1 MASPNLRR
9 LLNAS
14 HQLQDRTVED
24 FEALS
29 FALAENLGRRIAASL
44 GVDPNL
50 IYPPDGSDGRQVG
63 RTNFERLLQSVTEPE
78 AIKAVVMAAE
88 LEDIEEF
95 VAQSGSSA
103 AREVISDAVTKLA
116 GMAEDSLISQG
127 IAAKGALDT
136 VAAEALIGTYITST
150 LDDSLR
156 TTIDRAAALR
166 IRQGIM
172 TNLGEIP
179 IAEVAQRI
187 ADEQEQSIGRA
198 TTEARTQLAEADRFV
213 NETTRRSI
221 DPEGERFLLA
231 YIGPDD
237 RITRPFC
244 DALVNKAFK
253 IADFNKLRNG
263 QTATHP
269 RISGGGY
276 NCRHDVRAV
285 VDDDEI
291 LSDLGLQRGTL
302 SDINRA
308 NEQAV
313 KGKRKKKRRRRR

>member
-95 VAQSGSSA
+95 VAQSGSLA

-313 KGKRKKKRRRRR
+313 KGKRKKKRRRKR

>member
-1 MASPNLRR
+1 MASPDLRR

-14 HQLQDRTVED
+14 HKLQDKTVAD
-24 FEALS
+24 FEDLS
-29 FALAENLGRRIAASL
+29 FALAENVGRRLAASL
-44 GVDPNL
+44 GVDPDL
-50 IYPPDGSDGRQVG
+50 IYPPDGSDGRLVG
-63 RTNFERLLQSVTEPE
+63 RTNFERLIQSVTD
-78 AIKAVVMAAE
+78 ADAVKAVVSAAD
-88 LEDIEEF
+88 LEDIEDF
-95 VAQSGSSA
+95 IAQSGSLA
-103 AREVISDAVTKLA
+103 AREKITEAVTRLA
-116 GMAEDSLISQG
+116 GMAEQSLVSQG
-127 IAAKGALDT
+127 IAAQGALDT
-136 VAAEALIGTYITST
+136 VGAEALIGSYITNT
-150 LDDSLR
+150 LDESLR
-156 TTIDRAAALR
+156 TTIDRAAAVR
-166 IRQGIM
+166 IRQGIL

-179 IAEVAQRI
+179 TAEVAQRI

-221 DPEGERFLLA
+221 DPDGEQFLMA

-253 IADFNKLRNG
+253 LADFNKLRNG

-302 SDINRA
+302 SDINQA
-308 NEQAV
+308 NERAA

>member
-1 MASPNLRR
+1 MASPDLRR

-14 HQLQDRTVED
+14 HKLQDRTVAD
-24 FEALS
+24 FEDLS
-29 FALAENLGRRIAASL
+29 FALAENVGRRLAASL
-44 GVDPNL
+44 GVDPDL
-50 IYPPDGSDGRQVG
+50 IYPPDGSDGRLVG
-63 RTNFERLLQSVTEPE
+63 RTNFERLIQSVTD
-78 AIKAVVMAAE
+78 ADAVKAVVSAAD
-88 LEDIEEF
+88 LEDIEDF
-95 VAQSGSSA
+95 IAQSGSLA
-103 AREVISDAVTKLA
+103 AREKISEAVTRLA
-116 GMAEDSLISQG
+116 GMAEQSLVSQG
-127 IAAKGALDT
+127 IAAQGALDT
-136 VAAEALIGTYITST
+136 VGAEALIGSYITNT
-150 LDDSLR
+150 LDESLR
-156 TTIDRAAALR
+156 TTIDRAAAVR
-166 IRQGIM
+166 IRQGIL

-179 IAEVAQRI
+179 TAEVAQRI

-221 DPEGERFLLA
+221 DPDGDMFLMA

-253 IADFNKLRNG
+253 FSDFNRLRNG

-285 VDDDEI
+285 VDDNQI

-302 SDINRA
+302 SDINQA
-308 NEQAV
+308 NGQAA
-313 KGKRKKKRRRRR
+313 KGKRKKRRRKR

>member
-1 MASPNLRR
+1 MASPDLRR

-14 HQLQDRTVED
+14 HKLQDRTVAD
-24 FEALS
+24 FEDLS
-29 FALAENLGRRIAASL
+29 FALAENVGRRLAASL
-44 GVDPNL
+44 GVDPDL
-50 IYPPDGSDGRQVG
+50 IYPPDGSDGRLVG
-63 RTNFERLLQSVTEPE
+63 RTNFERLIQSVTD
-78 AIKAVVMAAE
+78 ADAVKAVVSAAD
-88 LEDIEEF
+88 LEDIEDF
-95 VAQSGSSA
+95 IAQSGSLA
-103 AREVISDAVTKLA
+103 AREKITEAVTRLA
-116 GMAEDSLISQG
+116 GMAEQSLVSQG
-127 IAAKGALDT
+127 IAAQGALDT
-136 VAAEALIGTYITST
+136 VGAEALIGSYITNT
-150 LDDSLR
+150 LDESLR
-156 TTIDRAAALR
+156 TTIDRAAAVR
-166 IRQGIM
+166 IRQGIL

-179 IAEVAQRI
+179 TAEVAQRI

-221 DPEGERFLLA
+221 DPDGEQFLMA

-253 IADFNKLRNG
+253 LADFNKLRNG

-285 VDDDEI
+285 IDDDEI

-302 SDINRA
+302 SDINQA
-308 NEQAV
+308 NERAV

>member
-1 MASPNLRR
+1 MASPDLRR

-14 HQLQDRTVED
+14 HKLQDRTVAD
-24 FEALS
+24 FEDLS
-29 FALAENLGRRIAASL
+29 FALAENVGRRLAASL
-44 GVDPNL
+44 GVDPDL
-50 IYPPDGSDGRQVG
+50 IYPPDGSDGRLVG
-63 RTNFERLLQSVTEPE
+63 RTNFERLIQSVTD
-78 AIKAVVMAAE
+78 ADAVKAVVSAAD
-88 LEDIEEF
+88 LEDIEDF
-95 VAQSGSSA
+95 IAQSGSLA
-103 AREVISDAVTKLA
+103 AREKITEAVTRLA
-116 GMAEDSLISQG
+116 GMAEQSLVSQG
-127 IAAKGALDT
+127 IAAQGVLDT
-136 VAAEALIGTYITST
+136 VGAEALIGSYITNT
-150 LDDSLR
+150 LDEALR
-156 TTIDRAAALR
+156 TTIDRAAAVR
-166 IRQGIM
+166 IRQGIL

-179 IAEVAQRI
+179 TAEVAQRI

-221 DPEGERFLLA
+221 DPEGEQFLMA

-253 IADFNKLRNG
+253 LTDFNKLRNG

-285 VDDDEI
+285 IDDNEI

-302 SDINRA
+302 SDINQA
-308 NEQAV
+308 NEQAA
-313 KGKRKKKRRRRR
+313 KSKRKKKRRRRR

>member
-1 MASPNLRR
+1 MASPDLRR

-14 HQLQDRTVED
+14 HKLQNKTVED
-24 FEALS
+24 FEDLS
-29 FALAENLGRRIAASL
+29 FALAENVGRRLAASL
-44 GVDPNL
+44 GVDPDL
-50 IYPPDGSDGRQVG
+50 IYPPDGSDGRLVG
-63 RTNFERLLQSVTEPE
+63 RTNFERLIQSVTDSD
-78 AIKAVVMAAE
+78 AVKAVVSAAD
-88 LEDIEEF
+88 LEDIEDF
-95 VAQSGSSA
+95 IAQSGSLA
-103 AREVISDAVTKLA
+103 AREKITEAVTRLA
-116 GMAEDSLISQG
+116 GMAEQSLVSQG
-127 IAAKGALDT
+127 IAAQGALDT
-136 VAAEALIGTYITST
+136 VGAEALIGSYITNT
-150 LDDSLR
+150 LDEALR
-156 TTIDRAAALR
+156 TTIDRAAAVR
-166 IRQGIM
+166 IRQGIL

-179 IAEVAQRI
+179 TAEVAQRI

-213 NETTRRSI
+213 NETTRRSV
-221 DPEGERFLLA
+221 DPDGERFLMA

-253 IADFNKLRNG
+253 LADFNKLRNG

-302 SDINRA
+302 SDINQA
-308 NEQAV
+308 NERAA

>member
-95 VAQSGSSA
+95 VAQSGSLA

-156 TTIDRAAALR
+156 TTIDRSAALR

>member
-14 HQLQDRTVED
+14 HQLQDKTVED

-95 VAQSGSSA
+95 VAQSGSLA

-302 SDINRA
+302 SDISRA

>member
-1 MASPNLRR
+1 MASPDLRR

-14 HQLQDRTVED
+14 HKLQNKTVED
-24 FEALS
+24 FEDLS
-29 FALAENLGRRIAASL
+29 FALAENVGRRLAASL
-44 GVDPNL
+44 GVDPDL
-50 IYPPDGSDGRQVG
+50 IYPPDGSDGRLVG
-63 RTNFERLLQSVTEPE
+63 RTNFERLIQSVTD
-78 AIKAVVMAAE
+78 ADAVKAVVSAAD
-88 LEDIEEF
+88 LEDIEDF
-95 VAQSGSSA
+95 IAQSGSLA
-103 AREVISDAVTKLA
+103 AREKITEAVTRLA
-116 GMAEDSLISQG
+116 GMAEQSLVSQG
-127 IAAKGALDT
+127 IAAQGALDT
-136 VAAEALIGTYITST
+136 VGAEALIGSYITNT
-150 LDDSLR
+150 LDEALR
-156 TTIDRAAALR
+156 TTIDRAAAVR
-166 IRQGIM
+166 IRQGIL

-179 IAEVAQRI
+179 TAEVAQRI

-213 NETTRRSI
+213 NETTRRSV
-221 DPEGERFLLA
+221 DPDGERFLMA

-253 IADFNKLRNG
+253 LADFNKLRNG

-276 NCRHDVRAV
+276 NGRHDVRAV

-302 SDINRA
+302 SDINQA
-308 NEQAV
+308 NERAA

>member
-95 VAQSGSSA
+95 VAQSGSLA

>member
-1 MASPNLRR
+1 
-9 LLNAS
+9 
-14 HQLQDRTVED
+14 
-24 FEALS
+24 
-29 FALAENLGRRIAASL
+29 
-44 GVDPNL
+44 
-50 IYPPDGSDGRQVG
+50 
-63 RTNFERLLQSVTEPE
+63 
-78 AIKAVVMAAE
+78 
-88 LEDIEEF
+88 
-95 VAQSGSSA
+95 
-103 AREVISDAVTKLA
+103 VTKLA

-156 TTIDRAAALR
+156 TTIDRSAALR

>member
-1 MASPNLRR
+1 MASPDLRR

-14 HQLQDRTVED
+14 HKLQNKTVED
-24 FEALS
+24 FEDLS
-29 FALAENLGRRIAASL
+29 FALAENVGRRLAASL
-44 GVDPNL
+44 GVDPDL
-50 IYPPDGSDGRQVG
+50 IYPPDGSDGRLVG
-63 RTNFERLLQSVTEPE
+63 RTNFERLIQSVTD
-78 AIKAVVMAAE
+78 ADAVKAVVSAAD
-88 LEDIEEF
+88 LEDIEDF
-95 VAQSGSSA
+95 IAQSGSLA
-103 AREVISDAVTKLA
+103 AREKITEAVTRLA
-116 GMAEDSLISQG
+116 GMAEQSLVSQG
-127 IAAKGALDT
+127 IAAQGALDT
-136 VAAEALIGTYITST
+136 VGAEALIGSYITNT
-150 LDDSLR
+150 LDEALR
-156 TTIDRAAALR
+156 TTIDRAAAVR
-166 IRQGIM
+166 IRQGIL

-179 IAEVAQRI
+179 TAEVAQRI

-213 NETTRRSI
+213 NETTRRSV
-221 DPEGERFLLA
+221 DPDGERFLMA

-253 IADFNKLRNG
+253 LADFNKLRNG

-302 SDINRA
+302 SDINQA
-308 NEQAV
+308 NERAA

>member
-1 MASPNLRR
+1 MASPDLRR

-14 HQLQDRTVED
+14 HKLQDRTVAD
-24 FEALS
+24 FEDLS
-29 FALAENLGRRIAASL
+29 FALAENVGRRLAASL
-44 GVDPNL
+44 GVDPDL
-50 IYPPDGSDGRQVG
+50 IYPPDGSDGRLVG
-63 RTNFERLLQSVTEPE
+63 RTNFERLIQSVTD
-78 AIKAVVMAAE
+78 ADAVKAVVSAAD
-88 LEDIEEF
+88 LEDIEDF
-95 VAQSGSSA
+95 IAQSGSLA
-103 AREVISDAVTKLA
+103 AREKISEAVTRLA
-116 GMAEDSLISQG
+116 GMAEQSLVSQG
-127 IAAKGALDT
+127 IAAQGALDT
-136 VAAEALIGTYITST
+136 VGAEALIGSYITNT
-150 LDDSLR
+150 LDESLR
-156 TTIDRAAALR
+156 TTIDRAAAVR
-166 IRQGIM
+166 IRQGIL

-179 IAEVAQRI
+179 TAEVAQRI

-221 DPEGERFLLA
+221 DPEGEQFLMA

-253 IADFNKLRNG
+253 LTDFNKLRNG

-285 VDDDEI
+285 IDDNEI

-302 SDINRA
+302 SDINQA
-308 NEQAV
+308 NEQAA

>member
-1 MASPNLRR
+1 MASPDLRR

-14 HQLQDRTVED
+14 HKLQNKTVED
-24 FEALS
+24 FEDLS
-29 FALAENLGRRIAASL
+29 FALAENVGRRIAASL
-44 GVDPNL
+44 GVDPDL
-50 IYPPDGSDGRQVG
+50 IYPPDGSDGRLVG
-63 RTNFERLLQSVTEPE
+63 RTNFERLIQSVTD
-78 AIKAVVMAAE
+78 ADAVKAVVSAAD
-88 LEDIEEF
+88 LEDIEDF
-95 VAQSGSSA
+95 IAQSGSLA
-103 AREVISDAVTKLA
+103 AREKITEAVTRLA
-116 GMAEDSLISQG
+116 GMAEQSLVSQG
-127 IAAKGALDT
+127 IAAQGALDT
-136 VAAEALIGTYITST
+136 VGAEALIGSYITNT
-150 LDDSLR
+150 LDEALR
-156 TTIDRAAALR
+156 TTIDRAAAVR
-166 IRQGIM
+166 IRQGIL

-179 IAEVAQRI
+179 TAEVAQRI

-221 DPEGERFLLA
+221 DPDGERFLMA

-253 IADFNKLRNG
+253 LADFSKLRNG

-285 VDDDEI
+285 IDDDEI

-302 SDINRA
+302 SDINQA
-308 NEQAV
+308 NERAA

>member
-1 MASPNLRR
+1 MASPDLRR

-14 HQLQDRTVED
+14 HNLQDRTVAD
-24 FEALS
+24 FEDLS
-29 FALAENLGRRIAASL
+29 FALAENVGRRLAASL
-44 GVDPNL
+44 GVDPDL

-63 RTNFERLLQSVTEPE
+63 RTNFERLIQSVTD
-78 AIKAVVMAAE
+78 ADAVKAVVSAAD
-88 LEDIEEF
+88 LEDIEDF
-95 VAQSGSSA
+95 IAQSGSLA
-103 AREVISDAVTKLA
+103 AREKIAEAVTRLA
-116 GMAEDSLISQG
+116 GMAEQSLVSQG
-127 IAAKGALDT
+127 IAAQGALDT
-136 VAAEALIGTYITST
+136 VGAEALIGSYITNT
-150 LDDSLR
+150 LDESLR
-156 TTIDRAAALR
+156 TTIDRAAAVR
-166 IRQGIM
+166 IRQGIL

-179 IAEVAQRI
+179 TAEVAQRI

-221 DPEGERFLLA
+221 DPDGERFLMA

-253 IADFNKLRNG
+253 LTDFNKLRNG

-302 SDINRA
+302 SDINQA
-308 NEQAV
+308 NERAA

>member
-1 MASPNLRR
+1 MASPDLRR

-14 HQLQDRTVED
+14 HKLQDRTVAD
-24 FEALS
+24 FEDLS
-29 FALAENLGRRIAASL
+29 FALAENVGRRLAASL
-44 GVDPNL
+44 GVDPDL
-50 IYPPDGSDGRQVG
+50 IYPPDGSDGRLVG
-63 RTNFERLLQSVTEPE
+63 RTNFERLIQSVTD
-78 AIKAVVMAAE
+78 ADAVKAVVSAAD
-88 LEDIEEF
+88 LEDIEDF
-95 VAQSGSSA
+95 IAQSGSLA
-103 AREVISDAVTKLA
+103 AREKISEAVTRLA
-116 GMAEDSLISQG
+116 GMAEQSLVSQG
-127 IAAKGALDT
+127 IAAQGALDT
-136 VAAEALIGTYITST
+136 VGAEALIGSYITNT
-150 LDDSLR
+150 LDESLR
-156 TTIDRAAALR
+156 TTIDRAAAVR
-166 IRQGIM
+166 IRQGIL

-179 IAEVAQRI
+179 TAEVAQRI

-221 DPEGERFLLA
+221 DPDGEQFLMA

-253 IADFNKLRNG
+253 LADFNKLRNG

-285 VDDDEI
+285 IDDDEI

-302 SDINRA
+302 SDINQA
-308 NEQAV
+308 NERAA

>member
-1 MASPNLRR
+1 
-9 LLNAS
+9 
-14 HQLQDRTVED
+14 
-24 FEALS
+24 
-29 FALAENLGRRIAASL
+29 
-44 GVDPNL
+44 
-50 IYPPDGSDGRQVG
+50 
-63 RTNFERLLQSVTEPE
+63 LQSVTEPE

-95 VAQSGSSA
+95 VAQSGSLA

>member
-14 HQLQDRTVED
+14 HQLQDKTVED

-88 LEDIEEF
+88 LDDIEEF
-95 VAQSGSSA
+95 VAQSGGLA

>member
-14 HQLQDRTVED
+14 HQLQDKTVED

-95 VAQSGSSA
+95 VAQSGSLA

-253 IADFNKLRNG
+253 IADFNRLRNG

>member
-1 MASPNLRR
+1 VS
-9 LLNAS
+9 
-14 HQLQDRTVED
+14 
-24 FEALS
+24 
-29 FALAENLGRRIAASL
+29 AA
-44 GVDPNL
+44 D
-50 IYPPDGSDGRQVG
+50 
-63 RTNFERLLQSVTEPE
+63 
-78 AIKAVVMAAE
+78 
-88 LEDIEEF
+88 LEDIEDF
-95 VAQSGSSA
+95 IAQSGSLA
-103 AREVISDAVTKLA
+103 AREKITEAVTRLA
-116 GMAEDSLISQG
+116 GMAEQSLVSQG
-127 IAAKGALDT
+127 IAAQGALDT
-136 VAAEALIGTYITST
+136 VGAEALIGSYITNT
-150 LDDSLR
+150 LDESLR
-156 TTIDRAAALR
+156 TTIDRAAAVR
-166 IRQGIM
+166 IRQGIL

-179 IAEVAQRI
+179 TAEVAQRI

-221 DPEGERFLLA
+221 DPEGEQFLMA

-253 IADFNKLRNG
+253 LTDFNKLRNG

-285 VDDDEI
+285 IDDDEI

-302 SDINRA
+302 SDINQA
-308 NEQAV
+308 NEQAA

>member
-14 HQLQDRTVED
+14 HQLQDKTVED

-44 GVDPNL
+44 GVDPNI

-95 VAQSGSSA
+95 VAQSGSLA
-103 AREVISDAVTKLA
+103 ARDVISDAVTKLA

-253 IADFNKLRNG
+253 IADFNRLRNG